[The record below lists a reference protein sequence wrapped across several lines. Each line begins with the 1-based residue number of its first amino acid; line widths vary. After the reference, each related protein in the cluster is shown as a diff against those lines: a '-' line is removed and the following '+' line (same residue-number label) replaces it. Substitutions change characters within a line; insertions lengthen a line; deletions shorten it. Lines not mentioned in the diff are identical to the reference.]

1 MTASEFSTF
10 SAAIKTYFPKENVLP
25 TKESMTLWYSALK
38 DIPHDVAS
46 AALMQYVQ
54 TNKFAPTIAE
64 LREIATTI
72 QSGNLPDWGE
82 AWEKT
87 LSAIREYGMYNEKD
101 ALASLDDLT
110 RLAVKRLGYHD
121 LCISENMMQDRANFR
136 MIFEQLLERKTKEQK
151 ISPVVKKMIAN
162 IRGDMPKETKTLT
175 ETEFEQK
182 RSELLKQLA
191 GI

>member
-64 LREIATTI
+64 LRSISSAI
-72 QSGNLPDWGE
+72 QNENLPDWGE
-82 AWEKT
+82 SWEKT

-110 RLAVKRLGYHD
+110 RQTVKRLGYHD

-151 ISPVVKKMIAN
+151 ISPVVKKMIAG
-162 IRGDMPKETKTLT
+162 IRSNLPEKSNALSEA
-175 ETEFEQK
+175 EFEQK
-182 RSELLKQLA
+182 RSELLKQLS